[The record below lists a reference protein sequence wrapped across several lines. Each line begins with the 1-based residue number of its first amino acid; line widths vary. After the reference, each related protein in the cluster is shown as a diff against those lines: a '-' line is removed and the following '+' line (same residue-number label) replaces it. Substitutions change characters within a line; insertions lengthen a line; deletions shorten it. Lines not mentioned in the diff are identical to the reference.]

1 MRTKFVILA
10 ASVALSFPSVAEAR
24 TKPECYLLNMLRGD
38 CTYQGDGG
46 REKSRDKPTPSKPDR
61 GGPCGAF
68 IPQEGDVLAMGGEGP
83 GGKPE
88 KPGGGK
94 PDKPGDKPSKPE
106 RPDRPDKPRPE
117 KPTPSNPCG

>member
-10 ASVALSFPSVAEAR
+10 ASVALSFPSVAEAK
-24 TKPECYLLNMLRGD
+24 KPECYLLNLLRGD

-46 REKSRDKPTPSKPDR
+46 REAPSRDKPSKPDR

-83 GGKPE
+83 SKPE
-88 KPGGGK
+88 KPDR
-94 PDKPGDKPSKPE
+94 PDKPDKPSKPE
-106 RPDRPDKPRPE
+106 KPDRPSKPEKPSRPE
-117 KPTPSNPCG
+117 KPNPCG